1 MVKGYKKFLY
11 YFIPILLILMSS
23 YCIFNGYIWQDEA
36 FSIALSK
43 KSILEIMKISMND
56 VHPPLYYIILKF
68 GISILNPFIN
78 NIQISSKIVSFIP
91 YILMHIISITL
102 IEKLFGKF
110 TSFLFSIFSLGMPV
124 FLTYAIEIRMY
135 SYSYLFVTLTM
146 IYTLKIIK
154 EKNNVNFI
162 YLGIFTV
169 LSLYTHYFSALA
181 CVIIY
186 AILMIYLILKD
197 SKKLKLFFTTSFLV
211 SLSFTFW
218 LYNFIQSLSSRIAS
232 DFWIQKPSLKDIISY
247 IKFPFSLMK
256 LNFISYFLIIITYM
270 IIIFSFKKVKK
281 HIIYFPFSILFILTT
296 IGTLISIFIKPIFI
310 NRYMIVALGC
320 FWLSISLMINYSF
333 NSKQKYIVST
343 IYLILSIFVIGDR
356 IIMEK
361 FYKNE
366 LKKLENAIEKYDLNI
381 VTDEMGIQLPL
392 SIYFPNK
399 IILNINNNG
408 MDYMFDNIKNTTVD
422 ELRKE
427 NIIILKNTSILDLN
441 DYEIIDQFYL
451 DNVGK
456 LNIMKK
462 LSK

>member
-1 MVKGYKKFLY
+1 MVKEYKKILY

-135 SYSYLFVTLTM
+135 SYSYLFITLTM
-146 IYTLKIIK
+146 IYTLKIIE

-169 LSLYTHYFSALA
+169 LSLYTHYFSALT

-186 AILMIYLILKD
+186 AILMVYLILKD

-270 IIIFSFKKVKK
+270 IIIFSFKKIKK

-333 NSKQKYIVST
+333 NSKQKYVIST

>member
-1 MVKGYKKFLY
+1 MIKGYKKFLY

-91 YILMHIISITL
+91 YILMYITSITL

-146 IYTLKIIK
+146 VYTLKIIE
-154 EKNNVNFI
+154 EKNNVNFV

-281 HIIYFPFSILFILTT
+281 HIIYFPFSILFLLTT

-333 NSKQKYIVST
+333 NSKQKYVIST

-456 LNIMKK
+456 LSIMKK

>member
-146 IYTLKIIK
+146 IYTLKIIE
-154 EKNNVNFI
+154 EKNSVNFI

-247 IKFPFSLMK
+247 VKFPFSLMK

-270 IIIFSFKKVKK
+270 IIIFSFKKIKK
-281 HIIYFPFSILFILTT
+281 YIIYFPFSILFILTI

-333 NSKQKYIVST
+333 NSKQKYVIST

-422 ELRKE
+422 ELRNE
-427 NIIILKNTSILDLN
+427 NIFILKNTSILDLN

-456 LNIMKK
+456 LSIMKK